1 MVGDDGNRLVV
12 VYTYFVPSLIIFFFN
27 LCTIL
32 LPLPV
37 TDQLLTFLVLMNPN
51 SKVAQSRGAP
61 IVPFCEHY
69 DRSDIFPDSV
79 RSITPLRCLHLL
91 QLPVPKPALPHAQ
104 AEPSLPFRTARF
116 LIFRPSTPTLET
128 GTRFRL
134 ARAKSRR
141 LTRNPRP
148 LLQPHP
154 GLCELAPTAT
164 RPTPGRCPLHLP
176 SPRLLL
182 LLQDR
187 LTWKSRLAHAAP
199 TRT

>member
-1 MVGDDGNRLVV
+1 
-12 VYTYFVPSLIIFFFN
+12 
-27 LCTIL
+27 
-32 LPLPV
+32 
-37 TDQLLTFLVLMNPN
+37 MNPN

-91 QLPVPKPALPHAQ
+91 QLPVPKPALPHAH
-104 AEPSLPFRTARF
+104 ASLFLPFRTARF

-128 GTRFRL
+128 GTRFQL
-134 ARAKSRR
+134 ARARSRR
-141 LTRNPRP
+141 LTRNHRP

-154 GLCELAPTAT
+154 GLYELAPLAT
-164 RPTPGRCPLHLP
+164 RPTPGRCLRRLL
-176 SPRLLL
+176 SYRLLL
-182 LLQDR
+182 LHDR
-187 LTWKSRLAHAAP
+187 PTWKSRLAHAAP